1 MHLKGSVMLEID
13 GAHGEGGGQL
23 VRAAVAL
30 AAVTGRPVR
39 ISNIRAGRSKPG
51 LAAQHVAAV
60 RAVAELCGGSVENL
74 ALKSSQIKFRPGRR
88 SGGAFRFE
96 IGTAGSISLVLQAL
110 IPVAVSG
117 AAPCRVTIGGGTDVR
132 GAPSIDYLQHVLLP
146 LIGRMGAR
154 VSLHVRRRGYYPR
167 GGGEVELSVAP
178 SKLRPVR
185 LEVPGRLL
193 RIGGLAHVAGLP
205 LSVAERMRDAAA
217 RQLATRTARLE
228 VETVE
233 MEEGQA
239 IGQGGAIVLWAEME
253 NASLGVGRTA
263 ERGVRAEMLGE
274 AAGHEFAD
282 DLAAGAA
289 LDVHAADQMLVY
301 LALAGGESSFTTRAL
316 TSHACTAMW
325 LIEQFLPVR
334 FAISAVG
341 ACTRVSVRG

>member
-1 MHLKGSVMLEID
+1 MLEID

-39 ISNIRAGRSKPG
+39 VSNIRAGRSKPG

-60 RAVAELCGGSVENL
+60 RAVAGLCGGSVENL
-74 ALKSSQIKFRPGRR
+74 ALKSSQIEFRPGRR
-88 SGGAFRFE
+88 TGGVFKFE
-96 IGTAGSISLVLQAL
+96 IGTAGSICLVLQAL
-110 IPVAVSG
+110 IPVVVSG
-117 AAPCRVTIGGGTDVR
+117 AAPCHVTIGGGTDVR

-154 VSLHVRRRGYYPR
+154 VAFNVRRRGYYPR
-167 GGGEVELSVAP
+167 GGGEVELSVQP
-178 SKLRPVR
+178 GKLHPMR
-185 LEVPGRLL
+185 LESPGRLL

-217 RQLATRTARLE
+217 RQLATGTAEPRIETTLLE
-228 VETVE
+228 G
-233 MEEGQA
+233 GQA
-239 IGQGGAIVLWAEME
+239 AGQGGAVVLWAELE
-253 NASLGVGRTA
+253 NSTLGASRVA
-263 ERGVRAEMLGE
+263 ERGVRAETLGE
-274 AAGHEFAD
+274 AAGRELGE

-334 FAISAVG
+334 FQTSAAG
-341 ACTRVSVRG
+341 TCTRVSVRD